1 MAETYRIDIVA
12 SPRQAV
18 AGVQSVERSLEQLN
32 RTAAST
38 NSLLRGALQVA
49 GFGTGIALI
58 QRLGAELTDLTDTY
72 TQIQNRLGAVTS
84 GTEELNQVTGSLLDI
99 ANRSRTGFEATAQLY
114 ARTALSAKELGTSQ
128 EELLRVTETVNQA
141 IILSGASAKE
151 ANNGLI
157 QLSQAISSNRL
168 AGDELRSVLEQLPVV
183 ADIIAR
189 ELGVTRGQLRELGK
203 DGEISGAVI
212 VRAFA
217 NARGEIQD
225 KFAKTVPTAAQS
237 LEILRNNLISFL
249 GEVNKSTGATQ
260 LFASVIQ
267 LIAKNLDVLAGLAA
281 AFTAAFAA
289 GPIVRFA
296 QGLRTAAINQE
307 AFNAFKAASI
317 PIAEASLA
325 AAKAEDVAL
334 AQSSIQR
341 TEAALAAARA
351 QQSQSLAILETTEA
365 TIAQT
370 AATRASALMD
380 VRKAQA
386 SLAVAQA
393 EAARLAAQPFSRFS
407 EQAAVEAQ
415 LLALETARARATTQ
429 LAAAEATLASATR
442 AATLAQEGRVVA
454 AAQLAALEKQLAA
467 QTLGLAAAQRN
478 LNVGLAATPTL
489 LSKIQAFVVA
499 NPFGVAVAAIGALL
513 ALLVD
518 VRGIT
523 DSVSSALSAVGETIG
538 IIRKAVS
545 GLAVS
550 FGASE
555 SAFQGV
561 VRLAIAGTAA
571 IIAFKVAAASA
582 GAALALGLGAAL
594 LVLGELARRLDA
606 VNEDLKNTGNAL
618 AANDIISRLVRT
630 RQEVERLQAVAA
642 RDPGNQLA
650 AQKLVEAQEK
660 LARLERERNRGLNE
674 RRDVNP
680 LQRELA
686 EQQELIRLFGVS
698 AREREIE
705 LGLIKQR
712 AQLLK
717 EGVTVEVGSDADKA
731 LRDSALRLRA
741 AEELFNVVEEAK
753 GPFDEL
759 ARRGVL
765 LRQALDGGRISAD
778 QFSGAMNKL
787 FADSRAAN
795 PLGDAVVT
803 LGRDLGLLRAL
814 AAKPV
819 VPEGGDE
826 LSALQAARREAETR
840 FEIEQAFQQL
850 RDRGVSEQELAGSR
864 GGDLERLI
872 RERAETE
879 RLVPLQEQLAQLR
892 RQRADESAT
901 ALLPEFEQGVQRQIQ
916 ALRELNDVI
925 ADPAAE
931 AAAVRRNA
939 LAQEFGGILNS
950 LSSPA
955 LAQAQAQQEVNAQIE
970 RANEAYAAGILN
982 GQQYALVLQDLDFKA
997 RAASTAFADG
1007 FTVAL
1012 DQMVASINDATV
1024 GNQLLTS
1031 AVNAATSATSEFVQ
1045 QGSVDWRKL
1054 ALNIIDSIAQIITQ
1068 LLVLKAIKAIAG
1080 IGSIGG
1086 DGSSVGEFGPVPG
1099 RAAGGPVQAN
1109 RPFIVGEEG
1118 PELFVPGRS
1127 GTVIPND
1134 QVVESMA
1141 RAGNGSSAP
1150 VVVPAP
1156 AVNVSITNVTDPN
1169 DVLDAIDSPAGE
1181 RRIVNAI
1188 NRNPQAIRRGLGT

>member
-1 MAETYRIDIVA
+1 MSEVFRIDIVA

-32 RTAAST
+32 KTASST

-49 GFGTGIALI
+49 GFGTGIALV
-58 QRLGAELTDLTDTY
+58 QRLGSELTDLTDTY

-84 GTEELNQVTGSLLDI
+84 GTEELNQVTSALLDI
-99 ANRSRTGFEATAQLY
+99 SNRSRTGFEATAQLY

-128 EELLRVTETVNQA
+128 SELLRVTETVNQA

-183 ADIIAR
+183 ADIIAK
-189 ELGVTRGQLRELGK
+189 ELGVTRGQLRQLGK

-225 KFAKTVPTAAQS
+225 KFSKTVPTAAQAI
-237 LEILRNNLISFL
+237 EILRNNLIAFL
-249 GEVNKSTGATQ
+249 GDVNKSTGATQ
-260 LFASVIQ
+260 LFAAAVR
-267 LIAKNLDVLAGLAA
+267 LLANNLDVVAGLAA
-281 AFTAAFAA
+281 AFTASIAL

-296 QGLRTAAINQE
+296 QGLRTAAINQQ

-317 PIAEASLA
+317 PLAEASLA

-334 AQSSIQR
+334 AQSTIQR
-341 TEAALAAARA
+341 TEAALAATRA
-351 QQSQSLAILETTEA
+351 QQSQSLAILETTDA

-386 SLAVAQA
+386 SLAVAEA
-393 EAARLAAQPFSRFS
+393 EAARLAAQPFSRFA
-407 EQAAVEAQ
+407 EQAAVESQ
-415 LLALETARARATTQ
+415 LLALETARTRATTQ
-429 LAAAEATLASATR
+429 LAAAETSLAAATR
-442 AATLAQEGRVVA
+442 AATLAQEGRVAA
-454 AAQLAALEKQLAA
+454 AAQIVALEKQQAA

-478 LNVGLAATPTL
+478 LNVGLATTPTL
-489 LSKIQAFVVA
+489 LAKISAFAAA
-499 NPFGVAVAAIGALL
+499 NPFGVAVAAIGTLL

-518 VRGIT
+518 VKGVT
-523 DSVSSALSAVGETIG
+523 DGVSSAFSAIGETVDLA
-538 IIRKAVS
+538 RNAVS

-550 FGASE
+550 LGASE
-555 SAFQGV
+555 GAFQTV
-561 VRLAIAGTAA
+561 VRLAIAGTLA
-571 IIAFKVAAASA
+571 IVAFKVAAASA
-582 GAALALGLGAAL
+582 GLALGLGLGAAL
-594 LVLGELARRLDA
+594 LVLGELARRLDDL
-606 VNEDLKNTGNAL
+606 NEDLKNTGNAL
-618 AANDIISRLVRT
+618 AVNDLVSRLVRT
-630 RQEVERLQAVAA
+630 RQEVERLQALTS
-642 RDPGNQLA
+642 RDPGNDTA
-650 AQKLVEAQEK
+650 AQKLIEAQEK

-686 EQQELIRLFGVS
+686 EQEELIRLFGKS

-717 EGVTVEVGSDADKA
+717 EGTIVEKGTDADR
-731 LRDSALRLRA
+731 LLEDSARRLRA

-753 GPFDEL
+753 GPFAEL
-759 ARRGVL
+759 TRRGVQL
-765 LRQALDGGRISAD
+765 KEALDGGRISAD
-778 QFSGAMNKL
+778 QFSGSMNKL

-795 PLGDAVVT
+795 PLSDAV
-803 LGRDLGLLRAL
+803 LALKNDLGLLRNSA
-814 AAKPV
+814 V
-819 VPEGGDE
+819 VPPTTGGDE
-826 LSALQAARREAETR
+826 LQALQASRREAETR
-840 FEIEQAFQQL
+840 FEIEQAIQQL
-850 RDRGVSEQELAGSR
+850 KDRGVSDQAIDGTLGQE
-864 GGDLERLI
+864 LERLI
-872 RERAETE
+872 RERAELE
-879 RLVPLQEQLAQLR
+879 RLLPLQEQLLQLQQ
-892 RQRADESAT
+892 QRADESAL
-901 ALLPEFEQGVQRQIQ
+901 ALLPEFDQGIQRQVQ
-916 ALRELNDVI
+916 ALRELNEVL

-931 AAAVRRNA
+931 TAAIRRNA
-939 LAQEFGGILNS
+939 LAQEFGGILNN

-955 LAQAQAQQEVNAQIE
+955 LAQAQAQAQVNAQLE
-970 RANEAYAAGILN
+970 RTNEAYATGVLS

-1012 DQMVASINDATV
+1012 DQMTASINDATL

-1031 AVNAATSATSEFVQ
+1031 AVNASTQATSELVQ
-1045 QGSVDWRKL
+1045 SGSVDWRKL
-1054 ALNIIDSIAQIITQ
+1054 ALNIVDSIAQIITQ
-1068 LLVLKAIKAIAG
+1068 LLVLRAIKAITG
-1080 IGSIGG
+1080 IGGGRPGAPDGDVIG
-1086 DGSSVGEFGPVPG
+1086 PQLPCL
-1099 RAAGGPVQAN
+1099 AAGGPAQAN
-1109 RPFIVGEEG
+1109 RPYLVGEEG

-1127 GTVIPND
+1127 GTVVPND

-1141 RAGNGSSAP
+1141 RAGSGGGSP

-1156 AVNVSITNVTDPN
+1156 QVNLSVTNVTDPN